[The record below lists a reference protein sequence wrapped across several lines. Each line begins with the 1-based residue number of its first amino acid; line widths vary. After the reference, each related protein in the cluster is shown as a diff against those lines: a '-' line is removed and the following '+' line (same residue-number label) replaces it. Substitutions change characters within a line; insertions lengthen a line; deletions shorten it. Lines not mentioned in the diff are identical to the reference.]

1 MSQELYNCIDWPKKR
16 WFSRLLPLAKGRI
29 NKVQTK
35 IIEKVKET
43 GSLRFNEL
51 FDIFIEVLPTMLIYQ
66 IDKRFKEENINAGN
80 IITDGFNIKNEGKR
94 ESMINLLSNSTNEN
108 DYFIEDYKVV
118 EENEPIIERFAAD
131 QQNKFPNNGFALV

>member
-1 MSQELYNCIDWPKKR
+1 MSQELYNCINWPKKR

-80 IITDGFNIKNEGKR
+80 IITDCFNIKNEGKR
-94 ESMINLLSNSTNEN
+94 ESMINLLSST
-108 DYFIEDYKVV
+108 
-118 EENEPIIERFAAD
+118 
-131 QQNKFPNNGFALV
+131 

>member
-1 MSQELYNCIDWPKKR
+1 MSQELYNCINWPKKR

-51 FDIFIEVLPTMLIYQ
+51 FDIFIEVFIIYLYFNQKICQKNKLLI
-66 IDKRFKEENINAGN
+66 KKL
-80 IITDGFNIKNEGKR
+80 IK
-94 ESMINLLSNSTNEN
+94 L
-108 DYFIEDYKVV
+108 F
-118 EENEPIIERFAAD
+118 
-131 QQNKFPNNGFALV
+131 